1 MAKNFYFENYSNS
14 MEQELIEDLVIESIR
29 IYGVD
34 TWYVPRT
41 LGAKDDLLN
50 EDDLPQY
57 NDAYMVEMYVKNIDG
72 FEGEGDFLSKFGLQ
86 IRDSMTL
93 TIAIRSF
100 NQEVAVH
107 SEQIRPFEGDII
119 YMPLNRKFF
128 KIMHVEHEA
137 IFYQMGNLQTYDLR
151 CELLEYSGEVFSTG
165 QEFIDDYF
173 SEYQLTVSPD
183 TTTYTVRVDD
193 KTATNPYNSQ
203 GSSQAYFIGADEAPY
218 LNLYAG
224 STYVFDQSDAS
235 NLNNQLQIHSTIV
248 PSEGSLVA
256 TTYSGTAGVANNDPS
271 VVVGLTWTPATAG
284 SYYYLQ
290 SGVGNE
296 YMGREIIVYAD
307 KLENVDTY
315 DAVADNNEI
324 ETIADN
330 ILDFSESN
338 PFGEDNF

>member
-1 MAKNFYFENYSNS
+1 

-128 KIMHVEHEA
+128 KVMHVEHEA

-151 CELLEYSGEVFSTG
+151 CELLEYSGEVFRTG

-248 PSEGSLVA
+248 PSEGSLVS
-256 TTYSGTAGVANNDPS
+256 TTYSGTAGVAIIDPS

-290 SGVGNE
+290 QGVGNE

>member
-1 MAKNFYFENYSNS
+1 
-14 MEQELIEDLVIESIR
+14 
-29 IYGVD
+29 
-34 TWYVPRT
+34 
-41 LGAKDDLLN
+41 
-50 EDDLPQY
+50 
-57 NDAYMVEMYVKNIDG
+57 
-72 FEGEGDFLSKFGLQ
+72 
-86 IRDSMTL
+86 MTL

-128 KIMHVEHEA
+128 KVMHVEHEA

-151 CELLEYSGEVFSTG
+151 CELLEYSGEVFRTG

-248 PSEGSLVA
+248 PSEGSLVS

-290 SGVGNE
+290 QGVGNE

>member
-1 MAKNFYFENYSNS
+1 MAKNFYFENFSNS

-34 TWYVPRT
+34 TWYIPRT
-41 LGAKDDLLN
+41 LGAKDDILN
-50 EDDLPQY
+50 EDDLPAY
-57 NDAYMVEMYVKNIDG
+57 NDAYMVEMYVKNVDG

-86 IRDSMTL
+86 IRDQVTL

-119 YMPLNRKFF
+119 YLPLNRKFF
-128 KIMHVEHEA
+128 KVMHVEHEA

-173 SEYQLTVSPD
+173 ADYQLTVSPD
-183 TTTYTVRVDD
+183 TVTYNVSVNG

-203 GSSQAYFIGADEAPY
+203 GANTAFYIGADEAPY
-218 LNLYAG
+218 VNLYVG
-224 STYVFDQSDAS
+224 STYFFDQSDAS
-235 NLNNQLQIHSTIV
+235 NAGYQLEIHTTVV
-248 PSEGSLVA
+248 PSAGSLVS
-256 TTYSGTAGVANNDPS
+256 TTYTGTAGANNA
-271 VVVGLTWTPATAG
+271 GLTWTPDTAG
-284 SYYYLQ
+284 SYYYLN
-290 SGVGNE
+290 SDVGNE
-296 YMGREIIVYAD
+296 YMGREIIVEPS
-307 KLENVDTY
+307 KLDNVETY
-315 DAVADNNEI
+315 DDVADNQTI
-324 ETIADN
+324 ESFADN
-330 ILDFSESN
+330 ILDFSENN